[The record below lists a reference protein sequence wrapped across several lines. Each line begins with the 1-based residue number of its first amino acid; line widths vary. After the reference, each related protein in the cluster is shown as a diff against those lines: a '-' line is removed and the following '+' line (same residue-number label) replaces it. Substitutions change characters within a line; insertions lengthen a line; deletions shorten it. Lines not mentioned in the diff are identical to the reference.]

1 MVTDVGPASAFLLGP
16 SDGPRLLGL
25 GEGIP
30 LLRMVESLEGF
41 TESSGLTVTLGTL
54 LGPRLT
60 HGASNESLDCLSV
73 GLWDGTTF
81 LGILS
86 TGRLEGSELACVLG
100 FAMEL

>member
-1 MVTDVGPASAFLLGP
+1 MLVGRP
-16 SDGPRLLGL
+16 LGL

-60 HGASNESLDCLSV
+60 HGASNESLDSV